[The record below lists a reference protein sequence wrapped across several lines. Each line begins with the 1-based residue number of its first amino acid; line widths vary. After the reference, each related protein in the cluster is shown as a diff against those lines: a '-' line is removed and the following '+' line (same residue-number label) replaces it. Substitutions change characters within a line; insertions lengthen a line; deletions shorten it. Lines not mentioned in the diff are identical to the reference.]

1 MTTYNALRQVPA
13 AAQYKEGDVL
23 VLCGEL
29 FGRGYA
35 NGIVDE
41 ARNAGMTIIGT
52 TVGRRDGDGTLR
64 SLNGEELAE
73 AEANIGGKIINIP
86 LEAGFDME
94 PCGPDG
100 RSIADQLKG
109 VKPDDWEKVSFDW
122 NQIEQARQQGARRFK
137 ANLGLVAD
145 ELARLLPSG
154 ANVIFA
160 HTMAGGIPRARIFMP
175 LLNRVFKGQGER
187 FLPSEIF
194 WKSDL
199 GKLCKISFDDVTGD
213 TFRYLIDATAGLR
226 NKVNARYTAYGYHG
240 CEVLIDGN
248 YTWQSYTPYLQG
260 WAKIRLEEIAE
271 DAWKSGIK
279 ATVFNCPE
287 ILTNSSALFLG
298 VENSLYMLLA
308 ALEKEAPGPAAD
320 GIRTACLA
328 LLADGITIDDL
339 LTTAHDY
346 LTDPLTVAGRDLS
359 SWPQHNSL
367 PLQELMLNSS
377 AKLIAMNRNPKEIV
391 CAVLS
396 QEVFRG
402 VGRLMFDFSWMP
414 DAPVVWLNHDVIAKR
429 LATV

>member
-1 MTTYNALRQVPA
+1 
-13 AAQYKEGDVL
+13 
-23 VLCGEL
+23 
-29 FGRGYA
+29 
-35 NGIVDE
+35 
-41 ARNAGMTIIGT
+41 
-52 TVGRRDGDGTLR
+52 
-64 SLNGEELAE
+64 
-73 AEANIGGKIINIP
+73 
-86 LEAGFDME
+86 
-94 PCGPDG
+94 
-100 RSIADQLKG
+100 
-109 VKPDDWEKVSFDW
+109 
-122 NQIEQARQQGARRFK
+122 
-137 ANLGLVAD
+137 
-145 ELARLLPSG
+145 
-154 ANVIFA
+154 
-160 HTMAGGIPRARIFMP
+160 MP

-187 FLPSEIF
+187 FLSSETF
-194 WKSDL
+194 WNSGL
-199 GKLCKISFDDVTGD
+199 GKLCKISFDDVTAD

-248 YTWQSYTPYLQG
+248 YAWQSYTPYLQG

-328 LLADGITIDDL
+328 LLADGITIDNL

-377 AKLIAMNRNPKEIV
+377 ANLIAMNKNPKEIV